1 MKKLF
6 LGLVFAL
13 FLVTGFAS
21 AAIPSITVTGPTYTP
36 SNTVDLGETVTVK
49 YTVVNSGA
57 TGADLTFTSNELKL
71 GDYTLGT
78 PTIAGKT
85 VAAGATEDI
94 TFQITI
100 PSESR
105 RSGTY
110 NGIVTIKDGA
120 ATPNTDSKN
129 YNIVV
134 KSKTA
139 MKTSLTNEK
148 LSLKMPA
155 DETTY
160 IASYEITNTGSVEL
174 SGLAVEQSGDFSDGS
189 NTITVKPSIGK
200 TLLNP
205 GDTTT
210 VSIELNV
217 PKKTE
222 VNIYNGNITVKS
234 GNNVLKTSDLQI
246 EVEPKMCK
254 DGRRSDS
261 NSITSSNTGNIRV
274 EIDNPDDG
282 DEYDV
287 GDEVDATITV
297 TNFKDKKM
305 DVVVEATLY
314 DMTDDKELVTV
325 EDTLSLDKRGDEDDE
340 QSVDLTLQIPFDVEN
355 DNVRLFVKAYE
366 DGDEDVNCNYESIDL
381 DINRVNDDVKI
392 QSIDMDKTNFEC
404 GEMGTLNV
412 NLFNAGKKDQTNVIA
427 ILENTELGLSL
438 RSEAPFELKKFDKN
452 GNSATQMFTFTI
464 PFGAKEKSYTLTAK
478 AKYGSNKE
486 SVAIKTI
493 TVAGCVA
500 VRAEVTPMQAE
511 IKTSAGSKISV
522 PFKVKNNLGTASAYN
537 VEVLSTIAD
546 SVTKQVSVAPNQEST
561 SFVELTVKEG
571 TAAGTYPVSINLKDA
586 GNIVDTKTVNV
597 VVGTTSGFNDVTGST
612 ISNLFSSNNK
622 WLLIAGNAILVV
634 LVILLIV
641 ALVRRRD

>member
-1 MKKLF
+1 M
-6 LGLVFAL
+6 
-13 FLVTGFAS
+13 
-21 AAIPSITVTGPTYTP
+21 
-36 SNTVDLGETVTVK
+36 
-49 YTVVNSGA
+49 
-57 TGADLTFTSNELKL
+57 
-71 GDYTLGT
+71 
-78 PTIAGKT
+78 
-85 VAAGATEDI
+85 
-94 TFQITI
+94 
-100 PSESR
+100 
-105 RSGTY
+105 
-110 NGIVTIKDGA
+110 
-120 ATPNTDSKN
+120 
-129 YNIVV
+129 
-134 KSKTA
+134 
-139 MKTSLTNEK
+139 
-148 LSLKMPA
+148 
-155 DETTY
+155 
-160 IASYEITNTGSVEL
+160 
-174 SGLAVEQSGDFSDGS
+174 
-189 NTITVKPSIGK
+189 
-200 TLLNP
+200 
-205 GDTTT
+205 
-210 VSIELNV
+210 
-217 PKKTE
+217 
-222 VNIYNGNITVKS
+222 
-234 GNNVLKTSDLQI
+234 KTSDLQI

-297 TNFKDKKM
+297 TNFKEKKM

-597 VVGTTSGFNDVTGST
+597 VVGASSGFNDVTGST